1 MKTIDYQVLT
11 QKVIKIAK
19 DAGAFLKEEIHKI
32 KADDVEEK
40 GLHDLVTYVD
50 KAAER
55 MIIYALRDLIPEAG
69 FIAEEGTLTEKSEE
83 YNWIIDPLDGTT
95 NYVHGVP
102 LYSVSLA
109 LMKVDE
115 IVLGVIYEPNLDEC
129 FSSWKNGKSY
139 LNEKVIKVSDTKK
152 VDQSLFATGFPYYD
166 YHLIKEYMEFFEHLM
181 RHSRGIRRLGSA
193 AMDLAYVAC
202 GRYDGFYEYGLKP
215 WDVAAGTI
223 IVQNAG
229 GMVADFSGGDDFV
242 FGKEIVSV
250 NAQVAD
256 EFISLIQRYFKIESK

>member
-11 QKVIKIAK
+11 QKVILIAK

-32 KADDVEEK
+32 NDGDVEEK

-50 KAAER
+50 KTAER
-55 MIIYALRDLIPEAG
+55 MLVYALEDLVPEAG
-69 FIAEEGTLTEKSEE
+69 FIAEEGTVTNKGDK

-95 NYVHGVP
+95 NYIHGVP

-109 LMKVDE
+109 LIRNDE

-129 FSSWKNGKSY
+129 FYSWKGGASY
-139 LNEKVIKVSDTKK
+139 LNGKIIKVSGSKK

-166 YHLIKEYMEFFEHLM
+166 YHLIKEYMAFFEHLM
-181 RHSRGIRRLGSA
+181 RYSRGIRRLGTA

-229 GMVADFSGGDDFV
+229 GVNVDFAGGSDYI
-242 FGKEIVSV
+242 FGKEIISV
-250 NAQVAD
+250 NSLVSE
-256 EFISLIQRYFKIESK
+256 EFIGLIKKYFKKI